1 MRMRLLALPLLLAAA
16 ACGGPTGVDTAV
28 ITVQVRDDIGKS
40 AGRNQVIIQRVDASD
55 AASRVYTGTDTD
67 GLASVRVSEPGTY
80 DVRVV
85 PTEGFVS
92 SASLRRT
99 ITVDQGE
106 RIEMAFTLYRG
117 GNSELNREYTPWNG
131 EAVWP

>member
-40 AGRNQVIIQRVDASD
+40 AGRNQVIIQRVDASG

-67 GLASVRVSEPGTY
+67 GRASVRVGEPGTY

-92 SASLRRT
+92 SSSLRRT
-99 ITVDQGE
+99 ITVAEGE
-106 RIEMAFTLYRG
+106 RIDVAFTLYRG
-117 GNSELNREYTPWNG
+117 GNSELNREYTSWNG
-131 EAVWP
+131 ETGWP

>member
-1 MRMRLLALPLLLAAA
+1 MHPRLIVLPFLLAAT

-40 AGRNQVIIQRVDASD
+40 AGRNTVIIQRVDAPG
-55 AASRVYTGTDTD
+55 ATSRVHTGTDSD
-67 GLASVRVSEPGTY
+67 GRASVQVSESGAY

-99 ITVDQGE
+99 ITVAEGE
-106 RIEMAFTLYRG
+106 RIDVTFTLYRG
-117 GNSELNREYTPWNG
+117 GNSELNREYTPWNDG
-131 EAVWP
+131 TVWP